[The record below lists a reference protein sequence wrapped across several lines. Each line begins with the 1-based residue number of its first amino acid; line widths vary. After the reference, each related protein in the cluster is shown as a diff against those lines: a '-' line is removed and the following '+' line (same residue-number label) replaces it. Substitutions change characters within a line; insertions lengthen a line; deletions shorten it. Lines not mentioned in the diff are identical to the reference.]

1 MLVYFKLKSSLQLK
15 YIAIVREQ
23 ERHGDRLIRLIEIHF
38 SLCSVPAVGYMDEDH
53 AVCLG
58 ILKQRNSD
66 FCLEVRALADEQIEM
81 LLEQN
86 LRIIVKIH
94 PQVAGVKQPL
104 IFRRNDI
111 RKCDRLDRGIRNMVG
126 RISGDSKTI
135 IAVNLP
141 GLCDT
146 EGDDILANGQVHCPK
161 PAVQGFLN
169 TLLGQVNNGML
180 TGLDVFRQDFV
191 KLCDTADMVVVHMGN
206 KDGTKLGIILAGA
219 AEQTLAGRAAVDKV
233 HRIADFIERRGIEP
247 IKGRISV
254 TRTKCGN
261 FHKYDHSFPLRYK
274 VQKGYEIQNCNVAFK
289 KLC

>member
-1 MLVYFKLKSSLQLK
+1 
-15 YIAIVREQ
+15 
-23 ERHGDRLIRLIEIHF
+23 
-38 SLCSVPAVGYMDEDH
+38 
-53 AVCLG
+53 
-58 ILKQRNSD
+58 
-66 FCLEVRALADEQIEM
+66 
-81 LLEQN
+81 
-86 LRIIVKIH
+86 
-94 PQVAGVKQPL
+94 
-104 IFRRNDI
+104 
-111 RKCDRLDRGIRNMVG
+111 MVG

-169 TLLGQVNNGML
+169 ALLGQVNNGML
-180 TGLDVFRQDFV
+180 TGTNVFRQDFV
-191 KLCDTADMVVVHMGN
+191 KLCDTADMVVVHMGDE
-206 KDGTKLGIILAGA
+206 DGTKLGIILAGA

-274 VQKGYEIQNCNVAFK
+274 AQMSRAKNPVNLSLERRYFNLSVSI
-289 KLC
+289 